1 MALGEVLAEISAHLE
16 DASEERLG
24 ENGKRTSVAIRRAF
38 SPYPETGILEKMS
51 WTQASWMKA
60 T

>member
-24 ENGKRTSVAIRRAF
+24 ENGKRPSVAIRRAF
-38 SPYPETGILEKMS
+38 RVWRPLHERALRLRERTS
-51 WTQASWMKA
+51 
-60 T
+60 

>member
-24 ENGKRTSVAIRRAF
+24 ENGKRTSVAIRLAFRAWRPPHERVVGRRERT
-38 SPYPETGILEKMS
+38 S
-51 WTQASWMKA
+51 
-60 T
+60 